1 MTMNLKR
8 IDFVANSYE
17 KADDDTRA
25 RIALFR
31 PVWEAQASAEAY
43 AGARLA
49 ASGWE
54 TPAAEE
60 LAARYHAGTPLLDD
74 APVSVDAPT
83 LAAVARA
90 VEAALDGEEQDEGE
104 EGAADTQARA
114 EGSVDWDAL
123 VAATPVELAGRN
135 PGAYLD
141 ASVEAAVAACGEE
154 GAGRALLVLSL
165 ALKTQLAPA
174 AERLM
179 TAVRPLVE
187 AEGAANKPLSCPVCG
202 SEAALAHVGPT
213 AASKANVRTLW
224 CAQCGTSWN
233 FERIRCARC
242 GTQSQTKLHYTS
254 IEGDEAHR
262 IHRCDEC
269 HGYIRTHFAL
279 TDDMAPFAPE
289 VEDVVMANLDAVAA
303 EMGLGPT
310 VQAE

>member
-8 IDFVANSYE
+8 IDFVAKSYE

-54 TPAAEE
+54 APEAEG
-60 LAARYHAGTPLLDD
+60 LAARYHAGAPLLDD
-74 APVSVDAPT
+74 APVPVDATT

-90 VEAALDGEEQDEGE
+90 VEAALDGNTGDEG
-104 EGAADTQARA
+104 A
-114 EGSVDWDAL
+114 VDWDAL
-123 VAATPVELAGRN
+123 IAATPVELAGRN

-141 ASVEAAVAACGEE
+141 ASAEATVAVCGEE

-179 TAVRPLVE
+179 AAVRPLVE
-187 AEGAANKPLSCPVCG
+187 AEGAANKPLACPVCG

-224 CAQCGTSWN
+224 CAQCGISWN

-262 IHRCDEC
+262 LHRCDAC
-269 HGYIRTHFAL
+269 RGYIRTHFAL

-289 VEDVVMANLDAVAA
+289 VEDVVMANLDAVAT
-303 EMGLGPT
+303 EMGLGPAA
-310 VQAE
+310 QAAQTE